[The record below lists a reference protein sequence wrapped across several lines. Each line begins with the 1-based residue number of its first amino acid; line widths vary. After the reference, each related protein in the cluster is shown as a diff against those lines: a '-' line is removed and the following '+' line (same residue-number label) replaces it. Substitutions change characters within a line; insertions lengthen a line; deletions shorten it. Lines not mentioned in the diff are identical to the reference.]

1 MDRKVEML
9 NYPAPAASHVRR
21 RQVRRLLL
29 TARLV
34 DVGDLEM
41 DLDPIEILADL
52 DAGFL
57 PAHEGSWT
65 AA

>member
-1 MDRKVEML
+1 MDRKVERL
-9 NYPAPAASHVRR
+9 SYSTSALRR

-29 TARLV
+29 TTQLV

-41 DLDPIEILADL
+41 DLDLIEILADL
-52 DAGFL
+52 DPGFL
-57 PAHEGSWT
+57 PGLEGSWT